1 MFTSEGR
8 APKTA
13 KIVDN
18 ESLDGDSSDGIELVD
33 SRLSDGQPGA
43 QPIQPSVMARVN
55 VEYFTGESINARVST
70 FESRTYVFIF
80 SCFSSHCVRRRLQ
93 KIIISPKKVTY
104 RERSRFIQY
113 TVRAYELLLFFLLC
127 SLGEKKKMT
136 KKTSRGVENRD

>member
-43 QPIQPSVMARVN
+43 QPIQPSVFYVRVAH
-55 VEYFTGESINARVST
+55 VRVYF
-70 FESRTYVFIF
+70 FM
-80 SCFSSHCVRRRLQ
+80 
-93 KIIISPKKVTY
+93 
-104 RERSRFIQY
+104 
-113 TVRAYELLLFFLLC
+113 FFLALR
-127 SLGEKKKMT
+127 T
-136 KKTSRGVENRD
+136 T